1 MNFNATLFGQL
12 LAFLFFVWFCMKY
25 VWPPMLAALEEREK
39 EIADG
44 LDAASKGM
52 RELGEAET
60 RKAEVMEAAKKDA
73 AEILS
78 QANLRANQVIEDAK
92 GKAQEEAD
100 RIKISAE
107 KDVLQSMNIKISA
120 EKDVLQS
127 MNKAREGLRSEVA
140 ILAVAGAEKL
150 LKAEINKESNAAL
163 IEEIAGEL

>member
-52 RELGEAET
+52 RELGAAET

-100 RIKISAE
+100 RIKLSAE
-107 KDVLQSMNIKISA
+107 KDVLQSI
-120 EKDVLQS
+120 
-127 MNKAREGLRSEVA
+127 NKAREGLRSEVA